1 MKAICCFAFI
11 SFQLF
16 ILSSEKNWDSNELV
30 QRILDDNISKHPNY
44 FIYDP
49 HNYLSS
55 NTFFSNEIA
64 SFCSKHK
71 IHLYVIFLSAINYSK
86 DIKDIETFTSITAE
100 SLSKHLNIQE
110 ENTIY
115 VIFSINQRK
124 MRIRTGRE
132 VRRYL
137 YDSQCL
143 EIIEELKPY
152 LRKQLYDKVASR
164 LINLLSNHY
173 NNPMYSPNRNQIED
187 ITDYLK
193 DYSLFVILLL
203 LFFIMWPITFCCSAR
218 DNRKRKEKIKTIL
231 DKVKAN
237 KEIEVDECIICLE
250 KLNANQTDDNTT
262 QTLECGHKYHK
273 ECIVNWLSKN
283 AFCPLCKDKF
293 DKKNELSKNSNDSD
307 DVNYDSRN
315 TNTHNIIEDCILTNM
330 IFNFQNSRRNQTNT
344 HSHYNNDYSSSGGG
358 SGGATGSW

>member
-11 SFQLF
+11 SFLLF
-16 ILSSEKNWDSNELV
+16 TLSSEKNWDSNELV
-30 QRILDDNISKHPNY
+30 QRILDDNISRNPNY

-49 HNYLSS
+49 HHYLS
-55 NTFFSNEIA
+55 TFFSNEVA

-71 IHLYVIFLSAINYSK
+71 IHLYVIFLSAINYSN
-86 DIKDIETFTSITAE
+86 DIKDIETFTSIIAV
-100 SLSKHLNIQE
+100 SLSKHLNIKE

-115 VIFSINQRK
+115 AIFSINQRK

-143 EIIEELKPY
+143 EIIDELKPL
-152 LRKQLYDKVASR
+152 LRKQLYNEVAST
-164 LINLLSNHY
+164 LINLLSNYY
-173 NNPMYSPNRNQIED
+173 NNPKYSLNRKQISQ
-187 ITDYLK
+187 IIK
-193 DYSLFVILLL
+193 DYSVYVILFL
-203 LFFIMWPITFCCSAR
+203 LFFIIWPITLCCSAR
-218 DNRKRKEKIKTIL
+218 HNRKRKEKIRTIL

-250 KLNANQTDDNTT
+250 KLNANQIDDNTT

-293 DKKNELSKNSNDSD
+293 DKKNELSKICNGSD
-307 DVNYDSRN
+307 DANYDSRN
-315 TNTHNIIEDCILTNM
+315 TSTHNFIEDSILTNM
-330 IFNFQNSRRNQTNT
+330 IFNFQNSRKKQTNN
-344 HSHYNNDYSSSGGG
+344 HSHYNNDYRFSGDG